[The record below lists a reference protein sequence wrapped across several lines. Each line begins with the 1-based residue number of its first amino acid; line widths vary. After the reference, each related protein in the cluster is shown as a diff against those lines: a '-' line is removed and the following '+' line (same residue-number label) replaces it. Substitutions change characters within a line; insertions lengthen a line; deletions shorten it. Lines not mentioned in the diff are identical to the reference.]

1 MDELKNIK
9 IPQGNGVLPC
19 VGSSFSFEKL
29 LKTVAS
35 VDPEA
40 KYQLQYTDYE
50 DARTM
55 PSFIIGD
62 KEMRVNYNDLI
73 TDSQDAYF
81 GDNKTLSDAT
91 RREID
96 YYLKEASKPENK
108 GRFKLG
114 VGG

>member
-1 MDELKNIK
+1 MAENNNSTSY
-9 IPQGNGVLPC
+9 PQGQPIRGYLNTETSNSPFIIG
-19 VGSSFSFEKL
+19 GDG
-29 LKTVAS
+29 T
-35 VDPEA
+35 
-40 KYQLQYTDYE
+40 QYTDYE

-55 PSFIIGD
+55 PLFIIGD
-62 KEMRVNYNDLI
+62 KEMKVNYNDLI

>member
-1 MDELKNIK
+1 MAENNNSTSY
-9 IPQGNGVLPC
+9 PQGQPTRGYLNTETSNSPFIIG
-19 VGSSFSFEKL
+19 GDG
-29 LKTVAS
+29 T
-35 VDPEA
+35 
-40 KYQLQYTDYE
+40 QYTDYE
-50 DARTM
+50 DTRTM

-62 KEMRVNYNDLI
+62 KEMKVNYNDLI

-96 YYLKEASKPENK
+96 YYLKEAGKPENK